1 MERDFFMK
9 TKRIG
14 FSEWEAE
21 DIELAKLL
29 WGDSEVTRF
38 ICASGIF
45 RQEEIENRLKSEIER
60 NSIYHVQYWP
70 IFELASKELIG
81 CCGLRPYK
89 ERHMKLASIYVQSSG
104 GRGLQRKRRRQ

>member
-81 CCGLRPYK
+81 CCGLRLYK
-89 ERHMKLASIYVQSSG
+89 EKTYEIGFHLRPKFW

>member
-29 WGDSEVTRF
+29 WGDSEAVSYTH
-38 ICASGIF
+38 
-45 RQEEIENRLKSEIER
+45 L
-60 NSIYHVQYWP
+60 VQ
-70 IFELASKELIG
+70 
-81 CCGLRPYK
+81 
-89 ERHMKLASIYVQSSG
+89 
-104 GRGLQRKRRRQ
+104 

>member
-60 NSIYHVQYWP
+60 NSIYHIQTVST
-70 IFELASKELIG
+70 IFSIG
-81 CCGLRPYK
+81 RSL
-89 ERHMKLASIYVQSSG
+89 SSH
-104 GRGLQRKRRRQ
+104 RRN

>member
-29 WGDSEVTRF
+29 WGDSEVTR
-38 ICASGIF
+38 
-45 RQEEIENRLKSEIER
+45 
-60 NSIYHVQYWP
+60 
-70 IFELASKELIG
+70 
-81 CCGLRPYK
+81 GLFVPA
-89 ERHMKLASIYVQSSG
+89 EHSVW
-104 GRGLQRKRRRQ
+104 RR

>member
-1 MERDFFMK
+1 MQIRIANENDRVSVLISSLERKDGRDFFMK

-45 RQEEIENRLKSEIER
+45 RQEEIEKPPEE
-60 NSIYHVQYWP
+60 
-70 IFELASKELIG
+70 
-81 CCGLRPYK
+81 
-89 ERHMKLASIYVQSSG
+89 
-104 GRGLQRKRRRQ
+104 